1 MNSSEQL
8 QQFVHLWS
16 LIQNVS
22 LSADADA
29 ISWSITANGKY
40 SAASAY
46 GVQFLGR
53 LLQNDLQ
60 FVWRVRAEGKVQFF
74 LWLLLQNRN
83 WTAERL
89 RARGLPHEHRCSLC
103 DQEFETAAHLALNCS
118 YVKEVW
124 DAFLDSN
131 PAAVRMASSSTAVT
145 SWWAKIRQGKWSEQR
160 QLDTTTSVYIV
171 WHAWKEREAGSIC

>member
-1 MNSSEQL
+1 MNSAEQL

-16 LIQNVS
+16 LIQDLS

-60 FVWRVRAEGKVQFF
+60 FVWQVRAEGKVQFF

-89 RARGLPHEHRCSLC
+89 RARGLPHEQRCSLC
-103 DQEFETAAHLALNCS
+103 DRSLKLQLDHLA
-118 YVKEVW
+118 
-124 DAFLDSN
+124 
-131 PAAVRMASSSTAVT
+131 TA
-145 SWWAKIRQGKWSEQR
+145 
-160 QLDTTTSVYIV
+160 LM
-171 WHAWKEREAGSIC
+171 